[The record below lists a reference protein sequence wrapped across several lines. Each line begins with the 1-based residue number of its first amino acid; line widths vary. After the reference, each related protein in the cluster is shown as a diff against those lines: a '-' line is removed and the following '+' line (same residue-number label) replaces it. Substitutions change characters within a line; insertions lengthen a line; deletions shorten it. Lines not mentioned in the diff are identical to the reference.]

1 MEHDPRLEWIQANR
15 TRKARVQPVSAAI
28 QRITEQLLRGQ
39 DSRAAREVLMIVAGT
54 VDEEFRRRCR
64 VLVESRGTLVV
75 TVDSPAL
82 VYPMRLRWAPAL
94 HDLLVGARCAS
105 PIRRIVFEHG
115 TAGLCIPEHTRGL
128 PAVGLVQGSGRKP
141 WQSGTVS

>member
-1 MEHDPRLEWIQANR
+1 M
-15 TRKARVQPVSAAI
+15 QPVSAAI
-28 QRITEQLLRGQ
+28 ERITEQLLRGQ
-39 DSRAAREVLMIVAGT
+39 DSRAAREVLIMLADM

-75 TVDSPAL
+75 NVDSPAL

-94 HDLLVGARCAS
+94 HDLLMGTRRAS

-115 TAGLCIPEHTRGL
+115 TAGLCIPECTRGL
-128 PAVGLVQGSGRKP
+128 PGVGPVEGSGRKP
-141 WQSGTVS
+141 RGSGSVL